1 LPRIQFK
8 KLTNFERERILDGK
22 LAFGNCNVH
31 TNASLGFDYSLKVQH
46 NDESNI
52 CFLPLSIQDLINVCE
67 VIKYDFDGLYGTGV
81 LSYISDAPK
90 QVITSR
96 DNLYIEEQIFKYLC
110 DQSSNKVDLSSFKI
124 NEIQGLSFYIEAS
137 DPIPVSL
144 PDIYLDS
151 DSYRKEV
158 SSGLEN
164 AFIQLDS
171 QVQLDKSAQNVSSCD
186 GIHPLAYAVLAYAR
200 DHKTLPVNSK
210 EDIELLWRYMVARF
224 GLTLAKENMVKTQDG
239 SYFERSDIW
248 KQYDK
253 TYCEKV
259 FKELEELAMIG
270 Y

>member
-1 LPRIQFK
+1 LSRIQFK
-8 KLTNFERERILDGK
+8 KLTTYERELILDGK

-31 TNASLGFDYSLKVQH
+31 TYASLGFNYSLKVQH
-46 NDESNI
+46 DDESNI
-52 CFLPLSIQDLINVCE
+52 CFLPSSIQDLRNVYD
-67 VIKYDFDGLYGTGV
+67 VIKYDFDRLDGTGV

-90 QVITSR
+90 QAITSR

-110 DQSSNKVDLSSFKI
+110 DQSSNKLDLSSFKI
-124 NEIQGLSFYIEAS
+124 NEIQGLSFYIESS

-144 PDIYLDS
+144 ANIYLDS

-158 SSGLEN
+158 SSGLED

-171 QVQLDKSAQNVSSCD
+171 QVQLDKIAQEISSCD

-210 EDIELLWRYMVARF
+210 EDIELLWCYMVAKF
-224 GLTLAKENMVKTQDG
+224 GLKSAKENMVKTQDG

-253 TYCEKV
+253 TYCEKIIR
-259 FKELEELAMIG
+259 KLKKLARLG
-270 Y
+270 S

>member
-1 LPRIQFK
+1 
-8 KLTNFERERILDGK
+8 
-22 LAFGNCNVH
+22 
-31 TNASLGFDYSLKVQH
+31 LKVQH

-52 CFLPLSIQDLINVCE
+52 CFLPLSIQDLRNVYD
-67 VIKYDFDGLYGTGV
+67 VIKYDFDRLDGTGV

-210 EDIELLWRYMVARF
+210 EDIELLWRYMIARF
-224 GLTLAKENMVKTQDG
+224 VLTLAKENMVKTQDG